1 MYSVKSAQTAGISNA
16 RGRDNKCRGN
26 SPQSHVRLW
35 RSAWRG
41 VWEAETAPVIRE
53 QSPVWDSWSADDHLK
68 MCLGDELY
76 SVWGFQH
83 CWIWGVTFHHM
94 ENVTWGV
101 NVLLLS
107 THSTC
112 RLLPPSHSGSIAAH
126 LSCLGDC
133 TTFWH
138 AFNIKKNTWVIT
150 FIFCPFFGL
159 LKLRITPPSRTGMIV
174 QWLSTCWANMRMRA

>member
-1 MYSVKSAQTAGISNA
+1 MLSVVKNWCANGSGEMYSIKSAQTAGISNA
-16 RGRDNKCRGN
+16 HRRDNKCRGN

-41 VWEAETAPVIRE
+41 VWGAETAPVIRE

-112 RLLPPSHSGSIAAH
+112 RLLPPSQTALREHSCSPLLPRRLHNLLTRFQHQKEH
-126 LSCLGDC
+126 LSYHLH
-133 TTFWH
+133 FLPFLW
-138 AFNIKKNTWVIT
+138 ALEAQNNT
-150 FIFCPFFGL
+150 PF
-159 LKLRITPPSRTGMIV
+159 
-174 QWLSTCWANMRMRA
+174 